1 MLSLRGL
8 QRLKPLLSQHGN
20 SSLRRFT
27 ASSDV
32 VQREDDMLVKM
43 DNPYKEPHKRC
54 VLCNVT
60 VDYKNIQVSEAPVL
74 LSDNSDVQV
83 QEQTGLLVYLKIR
96 LSAVRMKFIVY
107 SVTVSTCLW
116 ELIRVSTTRALLP
129 FSGFMSL
136 THKHPQFMRDPSICG
151 IKHLD

>member
-60 VDYKNIQVSEAPVL
+60 VDYKNIQVSEAPV
-74 LSDNSDVQV
+74 
-83 QEQTGLLVYLKIR
+83 
-96 LSAVRMKFIVY
+96 
-107 SVTVSTCLW
+107 TCLW